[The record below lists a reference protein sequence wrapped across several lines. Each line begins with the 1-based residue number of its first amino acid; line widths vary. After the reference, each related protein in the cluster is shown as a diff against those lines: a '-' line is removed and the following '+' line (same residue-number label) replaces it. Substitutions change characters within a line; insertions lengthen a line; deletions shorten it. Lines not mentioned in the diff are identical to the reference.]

1 MNAEG
6 EEVKIV
12 YIDGNINTGQ
22 LRSVRGR
29 IIDDTEATITII
41 RNDGKITIGKNFLI
55 KIEQWKSGESFNG
68 TKS

>member
-1 MNAEG
+1 MNDED

-29 IIDDTEATITII
+29 ILKDTETTITII
-41 RNDGKITIGKNFLI
+41 RHDGQLTIGKNFLI
-55 KIEQWKSGESFNG
+55 KIEQWKSGESYNG